1 MFLSE
6 TWISKTDSIN
16 LDINGYLSTHISG
29 NKSQHTRKGRYSGGI
44 SVYYRTDLKNY
55 VTVLEKQQCG
65 IIWLKLSSA
74 LFPFDEDVYLCN
86 IYIPPSTSNV
96 LRHSDIDI
104 YDQIETG
111 IIRYNN
117 IGKVFV
123 TGDLNGRTSDS
134 IDYLIFDKNLDQN
147 LQFLNSV
154 DIPLRKSRD
163 CITDYNGLKLL
174 NLCQSTGL
182 LIANGRLHSDK
193 NIGKY
198 TFCSHIGQSV
208 VDYMLLN
215 FSDFCTISA
224 FDILDFNEYTDH
236 APISFQINL
245 KPLQTQTTD
254 SSNTETFINRKIVFD
269 SSKTDLFHHS
279 LENNNGV
286 IQRLISDASA
296 EPLDHVV
303 QDFTRFLHDKAFDVF
318 GKTYHST
325 HSKYHSYRR
334 VNNNNKWFDEN
345 CKNAKREFNTA
356 KNVFNRTKTDA
367 A

>member
-6 TWISKTDSIN
+6 TWISKTDSMN
-16 LDINGYLSTHISG
+16 LDIKGYLSTHISG
-29 NKSQHTRKGRYSGGI
+29 NKSQRTRKGRYSGGI

-55 VTVLEKQQCG
+55 VTVLEKQQCD

-86 IYIPPSTSNV
+86 VYIPPSTSNV

-134 IDYLIFDKNLDQN
+134 IDYLIFDKYLDQN

-174 NLCQSTGL
+174 NLRQSTGL

-215 FSDFCTISA
+215 FSDFCAISA
-224 FDILDFNEYTDH
+224 FDILDFNKYSDH

-245 KPLQTQTTD
+245 KPLQTQTAD

-269 SSKTDLFHHS
+269 SSKTDLFHRS
-279 LENNNGV
+279 LENNNGF

-325 HSKYHSYRR
+325 HSKSHLYRR

-345 CKNAKREFNTA
+345 CKNAK
-356 KNVFNRTKTDA
+356 
-367 A
+367 